1 MSDSIKKYYE
11 MNEFDRLTAQ
21 QDSLR
26 KDSVVES
33 IKNQFDKRSTLGIK
47 KYGTTL
53 SENELSL
60 TEWMEHLKQEL
71 MDAILYIERSKD
83 EIRNG
88 KSSLQQDPRTWRISF
103 SKLIHDEPTFKV
115 SARGLLLLC

>member
-21 QDSLR
+21 QDLLR

-33 IKNQFDKRSTLGIK
+33 IKNQFDKRSSLGIK

-53 SENELSL
+53 NENELSL

-88 KSSLQQDPRTWRISF
+88 KSSLQQDPRT
-103 SKLIHDEPTFKV
+103 
-115 SARGLLLLC
+115 

>member
-11 MNEFDRLTAQ
+11 MNEFDRLTTQ
-21 QDSLR
+21 QDLLK

-33 IKNQFDKRSTLGIK
+33 IKNQFDKRSSLGIK

-53 SENELSL
+53 NENELSL

-83 EIRNG
+83 EIRHRESG
-88 KSSLQQDPRTWRISF
+88 LQQE
-103 SKLIHDEPTFKV
+103 SKP
-115 SARGLLLLC
+115 

>member
-1 MSDSIKKYYE
+1 MSDSIKKYHE
-11 MNEFDRLTAQ
+11 MHEFDQLTTQ
-21 QDSLR
+21 QDLLK

-33 IKNQFDKRSTLGIK
+33 IKNQFDKRSSLGIK

-53 SENELSL
+53 NENELSL

-83 EIRNG
+83 EIRHRESG
-88 KSSLQQDPRTWRISF
+88 LQQE
-103 SKLIHDEPTFKV
+103 SKP
-115 SARGLLLLC
+115 

>member
-1 MSDSIKKYYE
+1 MSDSIKKYHE
-11 MNEFDRLTAQ
+11 MHEFDQLTTQ
-21 QDSLR
+21 QDLLK

-33 IKNQFDKRSTLGIK
+33 IKNQFDKRSSLGIK

-53 SENELSL
+53 NENELSL

-83 EIRNG
+83 EIRRG
-88 KSSLQQDPRTWRISF
+88 ESSLQQ
-103 SKLIHDEPTFKV
+103 EPK
-115 SARGLLLLC
+115 S

>member
-1 MSDSIKKYYE
+1 MSDSKKKYYE
-11 MNEFDRLTAQ
+11 MHEFDRLNTQ
-21 QDSLR
+21 QDLLK

-33 IKNQFDKRSTLGIK
+33 IKNQFDKRSSLGIK

-53 SENELSL
+53 NENELSL

-83 EIRNG
+83 EIRHG
-88 KSSLQQDPRTWRISF
+88 ESSLQQ
-103 SKLIHDEPTFKV
+103 EPK
-115 SARGLLLLC
+115 S

>member
-21 QDSLR
+21 QDLLR

-33 IKNQFDKRSTLGIK
+33 IKNQFDKRSSLGIK

-53 SENELSL
+53 NENELSL

-83 EIRNG
+83 EIRHRE
-88 KSSLQQDPRTWRISF
+88 SSLQQE
-103 SKLIHDEPTFKV
+103 SKP
-115 SARGLLLLC
+115 

>member
-88 KSSLQQDPRTWRISF
+88 KSSLQQDPRT
-103 SKLIHDEPTFKV
+103 
-115 SARGLLLLC
+115 